1 MQKLICLY
9 NIVNI
14 IYTFIYNYININT
27 ILSILLLILSF
38 IILTILYSR
47 IMCLRICPK
56 CFTDYKYPSVLTKH
70 LRTSVR
76 CISTEDDIKTYFEQD
91 KLNKDNTTSLNTIT
105 NNTITT
111 TTVVNKKIISC
122 NLCDSVFTKT
132 SSLKR
137 HKLESKCGKSQTNN
151 TTSQSVD
158 IVNMLETLTPD
169 LALNFL
175 EFLSNKV
182 KSTTHTNNHIANT
195 NNTNNIHNT
204 TNNNQNNLI
213 LNNNIQNNN
222 LIQNTT
228 NNITIQQITP
238 FGFEDVRKIPL
249 PEMKKILKSG
259 LDSGILIIKA
269 IYNQIENKNFYKPNM
284 GKSDIACL
292 NDSFNLSIYKGNQFA
307 DVLFD
312 RCITLLHHMLY
323 LCKNELSTIEIQ
335 LIYDNIQH
343 IENEMRTEIYDKQ
356 LQNIIESEFRN
367 NNVDNKT
374 RISKYIKHIKASPEI
389 KAIATN
395 ELTNVKELNNNSRD
409 DLQVSISDKEI
420 NDVLGDPKIY
430 FNLSKDKHYY
440 EFQMKPYEETNFYSY
455 WKKRLNDEKEY
466 MLTKDKKTIGDII
479 NMHKREQKITM
490 KIDVVGDRHKWLKH
504 GELIDLDVKSDYYTS
519 KENDD
524 IGNIGSDGGDLAN
537 MGDLEGFEC
546 DDEY

>member
-1 MQKLICLY
+1 M
-9 NIVNI
+9 
-14 IYTFIYNYININT
+14 
-27 ILSILLLILSF
+27 SD
-38 IILTILYSR
+38 
-47 IMCLRICPK
+47 RICHK
-56 CFTDYKYPSVLTKH
+56 CKFEFKYPSLLKTHYRKSYHCLLSEEEIDNIFNDKPINDKQCNKCNKIFSQKSVM
-70 LRTSVR
+70 LRHQRET
-76 CISTEDDIKTYFEQD
+76 
-91 KLNKDNTTSLNTIT
+91 
-105 NNTITT
+105 
-111 TTVVNKKIISC
+111 
-122 NLCDSVFTKT
+122 
-132 SSLKR
+132 
-137 HKLESKCGKSQTNN
+137 KCGKLQQATTCDTKN
-151 TTSQSVD
+151 TKQSKPINQQAD

-175 EFLSNKV
+175 EFLSHKV
-182 KSTTHTNNHIANT
+182 KNKHNT
-195 NNTNNIHNT
+195 INNT
-204 TNNNQNNLI
+204 TNNNIHNNLI
-213 LNNNIQNNN
+213 NNNNIQNNIQNNN

-524 IGNIGSDGGDLAN
+524 IANIEDVDDCDVAN
-537 MGDLEGFEC
+537 MNDFE
-546 DDEY
+546 DDGIYNDDM